1 MIRDFKCGELMWYVL
16 WTKAGDEE
24 KTRGMINGHVDGDLF
39 TRCIVPYRKK
49 REFYKSSSVFVEKLL
64 FPSYVFIETDRIKD
78 FAKRMQWY
86 PGKNVILQSGDSFC
100 PIYREEEYFLTD
112 MLDEKDIIESSNGYM
127 DGERV
132 TVTSGPLKG
141 YEDKI
146 RRVIRRKSLAIMEM
160 TLYDRKVE
168 TALGLDLS

>member
-1 MIRDFKCGELMWYVL
+1 
-16 WTKAGDEE
+16 
-24 KTRGMINGHVDGDLF
+24 MINGSLFDIAFDVDD
-39 TRCIVPYRKK
+39 IA
-49 REFYKSSSVFVEKLL
+49 
-64 FPSYVFIETDRIKD
+64 TDRIKD

-86 PGKNVILQSGDSFC
+86 PGKNVILQSGDSFY

-146 RRVIRRKSLAIMEM
+146 RRVIRRKSLNIRFLHGEA
-160 TLYDRKVE
+160 
-168 TALGLDLS
+168 